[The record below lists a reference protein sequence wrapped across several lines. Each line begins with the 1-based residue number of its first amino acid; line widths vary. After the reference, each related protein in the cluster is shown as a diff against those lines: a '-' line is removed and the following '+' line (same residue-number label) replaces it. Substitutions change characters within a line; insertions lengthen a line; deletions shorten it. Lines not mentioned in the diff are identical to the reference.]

1 MLSLESLQPGLNVI
15 GLEPGTPVQLIGVE
29 KLGDDVRQVI
39 YRRPNGQLTD
49 LLLTRDDEG
58 RLSEAAAQ
66 ERAWSFAA
74 DGNLFTLATEAHRIR
89 LAHLFD
95 PLMAVHS
102 SDVEPLPHQITA
114 VYEAMLTR
122 QPLRFVLADDPGA
135 GKTVMAGLL
144 IRELLMRAD
153 SRRILIVAPGSLTEQ
168 WQEEMRL
175 KFGLDFPILSS
186 ALAAQA
192 STGNIFD
199 NYDLLIARV
208 DQLARNTE
216 WRALLDA
223 AQPWDLVVV
232 DEAHKLAAHWSGQE
246 VRKTIRFGLGE
257 QLGRLTRHFLLMTA
271 TPHNGKEEDFQ
282 LFLSLLD
289 AERFYGR
296 FRDGRTEKVDAS
308 DLMRRLVKEQ
318 LRTFDNRPLFP
329 ERKPYTMAY
338 ELSPA
343 ENALYQEVTH
353 YVTEQMDRADK
364 LDGRRRSVAG
374 FALTSLQRRLASSPG
389 SIYKSLN
396 RRRERLEE
404 RLKLAAQQVGIGGH
418 LDAEGWFNVNTDDL
432 PEEDWE
438 DEWGGGEREVEEENI
453 TSQTTTARTVR
464 ELQEEVRVLQG
475 LEKQAKTLVQDP
487 AQSDCKWEK
496 LRDMLLSNPL
506 IRDERGNTRKIII
519 FTEYRDTLLYLQE
532 RIVRL
537 LGDVEA
543 VVCID
548 GATARPA
555 RLLIQDR
562 FRQDERV
569 WVLLAT
575 DAAGE
580 GINLQNAHLMVNYD
594 LPWNP
599 NRLEQ
604 RFGRIH
610 RIGQKEVCHLWNL
623 VAAETREGAV
633 YKRLLDKLE
642 QIGKDLPGRV
652 FDVLGEVFE
661 GTSLRKMLE
670 DAIRYGDQPEVRAR
684 LTRQLDDALDT
695 DHLNELLRRNA
706 LYEEVFGPEH
716 LLAIRE
722 QMDQAEARKL
732 QPYYVR
738 YFTERAL
745 QRVKA
750 ELRPMEADRFR
761 IPYVPAVVRDRARE
775 LGSVDRRQVLDRYER
790 VCFEKQAI
798 RRDKMP
804 QAELLH
810 PGHLLVRTLTD
821 LITEQGQGTLSAG
834 ATLLDPLDE
843 TGTEPRLLF
852 LLEHTI
858 RDQTGTDLSRR
869 LQFVWVWANGEITF
883 AGWAPHLDLHALPT
897 ETGKALR
904 SALASHPLLAQADP
918 AQDARRFATRELAP
932 EHGREVRQRREAYVD
947 KVHAAVLQRL
957 TRELEFWDDAIVR
970 AREEKAAGKPAAE
983 ANLSN
988 ATKTHLI
995 LQERLTSR
1003 LAELERMRAVQMGV
1017 PTILGGALVVPAGLL
1032 RKLEL
1037 TGEPTAAVADV
1048 YTPPAKQPLSAEARR
1063 RVELAAMKAVE
1074 DTEIALGH
1082 SVVDVSAKK
1091 CGWDMT
1097 TTLSALNSGTLPPQ
1111 RHLEIKGRAASHDDT
1126 VVLTRNELM
1135 EALNQADKFIL
1146 ALVLVHP
1153 DGRTEGPYYVPRP
1166 FGPEHL
1172 PPPEMVQGVFKLSAL
1187 LEKSMTPAT
1196 YYAAQLQIIDANS

>member
-1 MLSLESLQPGLNVI
+1 MLALELLKPGLNVI
-15 GLEPGTPVQLIGVE
+15 GLEPGTPVQLLNVDASV
-29 KLGDDVRQVI
+29 GDDVRLVA

-49 LLLTRDDEG
+49 VLLTRDDES
-58 RLSEAAAQ
+58 RLSEAAAT

-114 VYEAMLTR
+114 VYDAMLTR

-153 SRRILIVAPGSLTEQ
+153 ARRILIVAPGSLTEQ
-168 WQEEMRL
+168 WQDELRQ
-175 KFGLDFPILSS
+175 KFGLEFPILSS
-186 ALAAQA
+186 ALAAQTA
-192 STGNIFD
+192 SGNVFD
-199 NYDLLIARV
+199 AYDLLVARV
-208 DQLARNTE
+208 DQLARNTD
-216 WRALLDA
+216 WRALLDT

-282 LFLSLLD
+282 LFMSLLD

-296 FRDGRTEKVDAS
+296 FRDGRTEPVDAS

-329 ERKPYTMAY
+329 ERRPYTLAY
-338 ELSPA
+338 DLSPA
-343 ENALYQEVTH
+343 ENDLYQAVTH
-353 YVTEQMDRADK
+353 YVIEQMDRADK

-374 FALTSLQRRLASSPG
+374 FALTALQRRLASSPG

-404 RLKLAAQQVGIGGH
+404 RLKQTAQQAGVGGH
-418 LDAEGWFNVNTDDL
+418 LDADGWFNADVDDL
-432 PEEDWE
+432 PTDEWE
-438 DEWGGGEREVEEENI
+438 DAWSAGEREEEEENI
-453 TSQTTTARTVR
+453 TSQATTARTVR
-464 ELQEEVRVLQG
+464 ELQAEVQELRI
-475 LEKQAKTLVQDP
+475 LETQARTLVQNP
-487 AQSDCKWEK
+487 AQTDCKWEK
-496 LRDMLLSNPL
+496 LRDTLT
-506 IRDERGNTRKIII
+506 GNELMQDPTGGVRKLII

-532 RIVRL
+532 RLTRL
-537 LGDVEA
+537 LGDSES
-543 VVCID
+543 VVRID
-548 GATARPA
+548 GATPRPE
-555 RLLIQDR
+555 RLMVQDR
-562 FRQDERV
+562 FRNDERV
-569 WVLLAT
+569 RVLLAT

-610 RIGQKEVCHLWNL
+610 RIGQKEVCHLFNL

-642 QIGKDLPGRV
+642 QINKDLPGRV

-670 DAIRYGDQPEVRAR
+670 EAIRYGDRPDVRAK

-695 DHLNELLRRNA
+695 DHLNELLQRNA
-706 LYEEVFGPEH
+706 LYEEVFGPTH
-716 LLAIRE
+716 LQAIRE

-738 YFTERAL
+738 YFTEQAL
-745 QRVKA
+745 ARLKA

-761 IPYVPAVVRDRARE
+761 IPYVPALVRDRARE
-775 LGSVDRRQVLDRYER
+775 LGSSDRRQVLDRYER
-790 VCFEKQAI
+790 VCFEKHAI
-798 RRDKMP
+798 RRERMP
-804 QAELLH
+804 MAELLH
-810 PGHLLVRTLTD
+810 PGHLLVCTLTD
-821 LITEQGQGTLSAG
+821 LITEQGRSTLTAG

-852 LLEHTI
+852 LLEHTV
-858 RDQTGTDLSRR
+858 RDQTGAELSQR
-869 LQFVWVWANGEITF
+869 LQFVWVRANDDIAF
-883 AGWAPHLDLHALPT
+883 AGWAPHLDLHALPPSSGEAVRT
-897 ETGKALR
+897 
-904 SALASHPLLAQADP
+904 ALAASPLLSQTDP
-918 AQDARRFATRELAP
+918 AGQARRFATRELAP

-947 KVHAAVLQRL
+947 KVHAAVLHRL

-970 AREEKAAGKPAAE
+970 AQEEKAAGKSAAD
-983 ANLSN
+983 ANLRN
-988 ATKTHLI
+988 ATQTHRI
-995 LQERLTSR
+995 LRERLDSR

-1032 RKLEL
+1032 RQLGL
-1037 TGEPTAAVADV
+1037 ANGAAAVV
-1048 YTPPAKQPLSAEARR
+1048 NNENVTKPPISAEARQ
-1063 RVELAAMKAVE
+1063 RVELAAMAAVE
-1074 DTEIALGH
+1074 AAEKALGH
-1082 SVVDVSAKK
+1082 SVTDVSAKK
-1091 CGWDMT
+1091 CGWDLT
-1097 TTLSALNSGTLPPQ
+1097 TTLPAQASGRLPKQ
-1111 RHLEIKGRAASHDDT
+1111 RHLEVKGRAAGHDDT

-1135 EALNQADKFIL
+1135 EALNQADKFVL

-1153 DGRTEGPYYVPRP
+1153 DGRTEGPYYIPRP

-1187 LEKSMTPAT
+1187 LGRAVAT
-1196 YYAAQLQIIDANS
+1196 SDYYAALPAED